1 MTTHSA
7 GETGEGEGH
16 VDGGEW
22 VTSRVGRTP
31 YRTDV
36 AARGFGFTADEP
48 YALGGTDAGP
58 TPYEYLLGALGGCT
72 AITLRMYAD
81 RKGWPLEGVDVSL
94 RTARS
99 HEPDCENC
107 ERSAV
112 GITRLE
118 RQILL
123 RGPLDD
129 EQRKRL
135 MLIADRCPV
144 KQTMERGI
152 QMETL
157 LEAPA

>member
-1 MTTHSA
+1 MTNAA
-7 GETGEGEGH
+7 GHIEGRDAR

-22 VTSRVGRTP
+22 VTSRVGRTS

-36 AARGFGFTADEP
+36 SARGHAFTADEP
-48 YALGGTDAGP
+48 FALGGTDTGP

-81 RKGWPLEGVDVSL
+81 RKSWPLEGVDVSL

-99 HEPDCENC
+99 HEPDCEDC

-118 RQILL
+118 RKIEL
-123 RGPLDD
+123 RGPLSD
-129 EQRKRL
+129 EQRRRL
-135 MLIADRCPV
+135 VLIADRCPV

-157 LEAPA
+157 IESAT

>member
-1 MTTHSA
+1 MTHSA
-7 GETGEGEGH
+7 DDSGAGERR
-16 VDGGEW
+16 VDGDAW
-22 VTSRVGRTP
+22 VTSRIGRTP

-36 AARGFGFTADEP
+36 SARGFGFTADEP
-48 YALGGTDAGP
+48 YALNGTDAGP

-99 HEPDCENC
+99 HEPDCEEC

-118 RQILL
+118 RKIDLH
-123 RGPLDD
+123 GPLDD
-129 EQRKRL
+129 EQRRRL

-144 KQTMERGI
+144 KQTMERGM
-152 QMETL
+152 QVETL
-157 LEAPA
+157 AEAAV

>member
-1 MTTHSA
+1 MTHSA
-7 GETGEGEGH
+7 GDDGVREGGAE
-16 VDGGEW
+16 GGEW

-36 AARGFGFTADEP
+36 SARGFGFTADEP
-48 YALGGTDAGP
+48 FAVGGTDAGP

-81 RKGWPLEGVDVSL
+81 RKGWPLDGVDVSL

-99 HEPDCENC
+99 HEPDCEEC

-118 RQILL
+118 RKIELH
-123 RGPLDD
+123 GPLDD
-129 EQRKRL
+129 DQRRRL
-135 MLIADRCPV
+135 LLIADRCPV

-157 LEAPA
+157 MEAPA

>member
-1 MTTHSA
+1 MTHSA
-7 GETGEGEGH
+7 GGSGASEEH
-16 VDGGEW
+16 LDGGEW
-22 VTSRVGRTP
+22 VTARIGRTP

-36 AARGFGFTADEP
+36 SARGFGFTADEP

-81 RKGWPLEGVDVSL
+81 RKGWPLEGIDVSL

-99 HEPDCENC
+99 HEPDCEEC
-107 ERSAV
+107 EKSAV

-118 RQILL
+118 RRVVL

-129 EQRKRL
+129 EQRRRL

-144 KQTMERGI
+144 KQTIERGI
-152 QMETL
+152 QVETL
-157 LEAPA
+157 AEAAV

>member
-1 MTTHSA
+1 MTHSA
-7 GETGEGEGH
+7 GGSGDSEGR
-16 VDGGEW
+16 VDGGAW

-36 AARGFGFTADEP
+36 SARGFGFTTDEP

-81 RKGWPLEGVDVSL
+81 RKGWPLEGVEVSL

-99 HEPDCENC
+99 HEKDCEEC
-107 ERSAV
+107 EKSAV

-118 RQILL
+118 RKIDL

-129 EQRKRL
+129 EQRRRL
-135 MLIADRCPV
+135 MQMADRCPV
-144 KQTMERGI
+144 KQTMERGL

-157 LEAPA
+157 TEAPA

>member
-1 MTTHSA
+1 MTHSA
-7 GETGEGEGH
+7 GDGGDGEGR
-16 VDGGEW
+16 VDGGAW
-22 VTSRVGRTP
+22 VTSRMGRTP

-36 AARGFGFTADEP
+36 SARGFGFSADEP
-48 YALGGTDAGP
+48 LALGGTDAGP

-99 HEPDCENC
+99 HEPDCEEC

-118 RQILL
+118 RRIDLH
-123 RGPLDD
+123 GPLDD
-129 EQRKRL
+129 DQRRRL

-157 LEAPA
+157 MEAPA

>member
-1 MTTHSA
+1 MTHSA
-7 GETGEGEGH
+7 GDGGDGEGR
-16 VDGGEW
+16 VDGGAW
-22 VTSRVGRTP
+22 VTSRIGGTP

-36 AARGFGFTADEP
+36 SARGFGFSADEP
-48 YALGGTDAGP
+48 LALGGTDAGP

-99 HEPDCENC
+99 HEPDCEEC

-118 RQILL
+118 RRIDLH
-123 RGPLDD
+123 GPLDD
-129 EQRKRL
+129 DQRRRL

-157 LEAPA
+157 TGTPA